1 VGLSSLSP
9 RRRLLAAG
17 VVLALAAAVAVAA
30 ALALRAAPSRGRA
43 GEVPVL
49 LVPGLNGTATSL
61 GTLAARLRAG
71 GRRVVVVE
79 LPDRGTGDLAAD
91 ARVLERAVDRTGAA
105 SVDLVGY
112 SAGGIVVRAFLAD
125 RGGAARTRRVV
136 LVGTP
141 NHGTDLAG
149 AAAAVDT
156 RLCAGSCAQLVPG
169 SALLARLNRDETP
182 AGPAFTSIWTA
193 RDQTVTP
200 PASATLEG
208 AVNVRLQDVC
218 AGAEVGHG
226 GLVRDPLVLG
236 LVARALDGALPRPPA
251 AAECGALR
259 ASGRLAA
266 GYTRSVAI
274 DGLALPP

>member
-9 RRRLLAAG
+9 RRRALAAG
-17 VVLALAAAVAVAA
+17 VALALVAAAVLAAV
-30 ALALRAAPSRGRA
+30 LVLRSEPGRGRA

-49 LVPGLNGTATSL
+49 LVPGFDGTPDSL

-71 GRRVVVVE
+71 GRRVVVVVA
-79 LPDRGTGDLAAD
+79 LPDRGTGDLAAA

-136 LVGTP
+136 LLGTP
-141 NHGTDLAG
+141 NHGTELAG
-149 AAAAVDT
+149 AAAAVDA
-156 RLCAGSCAQLVPG
+156 RLCAGACAQLVPG
-169 SALLARLNRDETP
+169 SALLARLNRGDETP

-193 RDQTVTP
+193 SDQTVTP
-200 PASATLEG
+200 PASARLQG
-208 AVNVRLQDVC
+208 AVNVRVQDVC
-218 AGAEVGHG
+218 AGSGIGHG

-236 LVARALDGALPRPPA
+236 LVVRALDGALPRPPA
-251 AAECGALR
+251 PADCAALR
-259 ASGRLAA
+259 ASGARA
-266 GYTRSVAI
+266 GA
-274 DGLALPP
+274 

>member
-17 VVLALAAAVAVAA
+17 MALALAAAVVLAAVL
-30 ALALRAAPSRGRA
+30 ALAPPPGRGRA

-49 LVPGLNGTATSL
+49 LVPGFDGTPASL
-61 GTLAARLRAG
+61 GALAARLRAG
-71 GRRVVVVE
+71 GRWVVVVA
-79 LPDRGTGDLAAD
+79 LPDRGTGDLAAA

-136 LVGTP
+136 LLGAP
-141 NHGTDLAG
+141 NHGTELAG
-149 AAAAVDT
+149 AAAAVDA
-156 RLCAGSCAQLVPG
+156 RLCAGACAQLVPG
-169 SALLARLNRDETP
+169 SALLARLNRGDETP

-193 RDQTVTP
+193 SDRTVTP
-200 PASATLEG
+200 PASASLQG
-208 AVNVRLQDVC
+208 AVNVRVQDVC
-218 AGAEVGHG
+218 AGSGVGHG

-236 LVARALDGALPRPPA
+236 LVARALDGAMPRPPA
-251 AAECGALR
+251 PADCAALR
-259 ASGRLAA
+259 ASGARA
-266 GYTRSVAI
+266 G
-274 DGLALPP
+274 G

>member
-1 VGLSSLSP
+1 MGLNSLSP
-9 RRRLLAAG
+9 RRRVLVAGAA
-17 VVLALAAAVAVAA
+17 LALAAAVAVAA
-30 ALALRAAPSRGRA
+30 VLALRPGPARGRG

-49 LVPGLNGTATSL
+49 LVPGLNGTASSL
-61 GTLAARLRAG
+61 DALAARLRAG

-149 AAAAVDT
+149 AAAAVDA

-169 SALLARLNRDETP
+169 SALLARLNRGDETP
-182 AGPAFTSIWTA
+182 PGPAFTTIWTA
-193 RDQTVTP
+193 SDQTVTP
-200 PASATLEG
+200 PASASLHG

-218 AGAEVGHG
+218 AGAGVGHG

-236 LVARALDGALPRPPA
+236 LVARALDGALPRAPA
-251 AAECGALR
+251 PAECAALR
-259 ASGRLAA
+259 ASGALAGGSA
-266 GYTRSVAI
+266 QSVET
-274 DGLALPP
+274 GGN

>member
-1 VGLSSLSP
+1 MGLNSLSP
-9 RRRLLAAG
+9 RRRLLVAGAAL
-17 VVLALAAAVAVAA
+17 VLAAAVAVAA
-30 ALALRAAPSRGRA
+30 VLALRPGLDRGRA

-49 LVPGLNGTATSL
+49 LVPGLNGTASSL

-71 GRRVVVVE
+71 GRRVMVVE

-125 RGGAARTRRVV
+125 RGGAARARRVV
-136 LVGTP
+136 LLGTP

-156 RLCAGSCAQLVPG
+156 RLCTGSCAQLVPG
-169 SALLARLNRDETP
+169 SALLARLNRGDETP

-200 PASATLEG
+200 PASASLQG

-218 AGAEVGHG
+218 AGAGVGHG

-236 LVARALDGALPRPPA
+236 LVARALDGALPRLPA
-251 AAECGALR
+251 AAECAALR
-259 ASGRLAA
+259 ASGALAGGSA
-266 GYTRSVAI
+266 QSVETS
-274 DGLALPP
+274 DN

>member
-9 RRRLLAAG
+9 RRRLLVAG

-30 ALALRAAPSRGRA
+30 VLALRPGPARGRG

-49 LVPGLNGTATSL
+49 LVPGLNGTASSL
-61 GTLAARLRAG
+61 DALAARLRAG

-149 AAAAVDT
+149 AAAAVDA

-169 SALLARLNRDETP
+169 SALLARLNRGDETP
-182 AGPAFTSIWTA
+182 PGPAFTTIWTA
-193 RDQTVTP
+193 SDQTVTP
-200 PASATLEG
+200 PASASLHG

-218 AGAEVGHG
+218 AGAGVGHG

-251 AAECGALR
+251 PAECAALR
-259 ASGRLAA
+259 ASGALAGGSA
-266 GYTRSVAI
+266 QSVET
-274 DGLALPP
+274 GGN

>member
-9 RRRLLAAG
+9 RRRLLVAG
-17 VVLALAAAVAVAA
+17 VVLALAAAVALAA
-30 ALALRAAPSRGRA
+30 VLALRPGPARGRG

-49 LVPGLNGTATSL
+49 LVPGLNGTASSL
-61 GTLAARLRAG
+61 GTLAGRLRAG

-79 LPDRGTGDLAAD
+79 LPDRGAGDLAAD
-91 ARVLERAVDRTGAA
+91 ARVLARAADGTGAA

-136 LVGTP
+136 LLGTP

-169 SALLARLNRDETP
+169 SALLARLNRGDETP

-193 RDQTVTP
+193 GDQTVTP
-200 PASATLEG
+200 PASASLQG

-218 AGAEVGHG
+218 ADAGVGHG

-236 LVARALDGALPRPPA
+236 LVVRALDGTLPRPPA
-251 AAECGALR
+251 PAECAALR
-259 ASGRLAA
+259 ASGALAA
-266 GYTRSVAI
+266 G
-274 DGLALPP
+274 

>member
-1 VGLSSLSP
+1 MRLTSLSP
-9 RRRLLAAG
+9 RRRLLVVGTALAVLAALAVAG
-17 VVLALAAAVAVAA
+17 V
-30 ALALRAAPSRGRA
+30 LALRAAPRPAGP

-49 LVPGLNGTATSL
+49 LVPGYDGTPASL
-61 GTLAARLRAG
+61 EALAARLRAG
-71 GRRVVVVE
+71 GRRVVVVA
-79 LPDRGTGDLAAD
+79 LPDRGTGDLAAA

-125 RGGAARTRRVV
+125 RGGAGRARRVV

-149 AAAAVDT
+149 TAAALDA
-156 RLCAGSCAQLVPG
+156 RLCGGACFQLVPG

-182 AGPAFTSIWTA
+182 PGPAFTTIWTA

-200 PASATLEG
+200 PASARLEG
-208 AVNVRLQDVC
+208 AVNVRVQDVC
-218 AGAEVGHG
+218 ASSEVGHG

-236 LVARALDGALPRPPA
+236 LVARALDGALAAPPGPA
-251 AAECGALR
+251 DCAALR
-259 ASGRLAA
+259 
-266 GYTRSVAI
+266 
-274 DGLALPP
+274 

>member
-9 RRRLLAAG
+9 RRRLLVG
-17 VVLALAAAVAVAA
+17 GMVLALAAVVVAA
-30 ALALRAAPSRGRA
+30 LLALRAEPGRGRA

-49 LVPGLNGTATSL
+49 LVPGFDGTTSSL

-71 GRRVVVVE
+71 GRRVVVVP

-112 SAGGIVVRAFLAD
+112 SAGGIVVRAYLAD
-125 RGGAARTRRVV
+125 RGGVARTRRVV
-136 LVGTP
+136 LLGTP

-149 AAAAVDT
+149 AAAAADV
-156 RLCAGSCAQLVPG
+156 RLCAGACAQLVPG
-169 SALLARLNRDETP
+169 SALLARLNRGDETP

-193 RDQTVTP
+193 GDQTVTP
-200 PASATLEG
+200 PASASLHG

-218 AGAEVGHG
+218 AGARVGHG

-236 LVARALDGALPRPPA
+236 LVVRALDGALPRPPA
-251 AAECGALR
+251 PADCAALR
-259 ASGRLAA
+259 ATGAQARGGSRP
-266 GYTRSVAI
+266 VAI

>member
-1 VGLSSLSP
+1 MGLNSLSP
-9 RRRLLAAG
+9 RRRLLVAGAA
-17 VVLALAAAVAVAA
+17 LALAAAVAVAA
-30 ALALRAAPSRGRA
+30 VLALRPGLDRGRA

-49 LVPGLNGTATSL
+49 LVPGLNGTASSL

-71 GRRVVVVE
+71 GRRVMVVE

-125 RGGAARTRRVV
+125 RGGAARARRVV
-136 LVGTP
+136 LLGTP

-156 RLCAGSCAQLVPG
+156 RLCTGSCAQLVPG
-169 SALLARLNRDETP
+169 SALLARLNRGDETP

-200 PASATLEG
+200 PASASLQG

-218 AGAEVGHG
+218 AGAGVGHG

-236 LVARALDGALPRPPA
+236 LVARALDGALPRLPA
-251 AAECGALR
+251 AAECAALR
-259 ASGRLAA
+259 ASGALAGGSA
-266 GYTRSVAI
+266 QSVETS
-274 DGLALPP
+274 DN

>member
-9 RRRLLAAG
+9 RRRLLVAG
-17 VVLALAAAVAVAA
+17 VALALAAAVAVAA
-30 ALALRAAPSRGRA
+30 VLTLRPGSSRGHA

-49 LVPGLNGTATSL
+49 LVPGLDGTASSV

-136 LVGTP
+136 LLGTP

-149 AAAAVDT
+149 AAAAVDA
-156 RLCAGSCAQLVPG
+156 RLCTGSCAQLVPG
-169 SALLARLNRDETP
+169 SALLARLNRGDETP

-200 PASATLEG
+200 PASARLEG

-218 AGAEVGHG
+218 AGAGVGHG

-236 LVARALDGALPRPPA
+236 LVARALDGALPRTPA
-251 AAECGALR
+251 AADCAALR
-259 ASGRLAA
+259 ASGALAA
-266 GYTRSVAI
+266 GQARF
-274 DGLALPP
+274 DGN